1 MKKSYTFIKTNLGKI
16 YIEAT
21 NKSLIKVNWTNIK
34 IIPKERVTNPLLIN
48 AKKQLT
54 NYFQG
59 KKIKFNLP
67 LDPPGTKFQK
77 KVWKYIK
84 KIKWGEKKSYGDI
97 SKEIFTINK
106 SIGARAIGN
115 ACSNNP
121 ILIIIPCHRIIS
133 SNGNIGSYK
142 KGLSKK
148 DILHHQ
154 EAWTVFD
161 NM

>member
-1 MKKSYTFIKTNLGKI
+1 MKNSYIFIKTNLGKI

-21 NKSLIKVNWTNIK
+21 NKSLIKVNWTNRKTIPPKK
-34 IIPKERVTNPLLIN
+34 ISNPLLIN

-67 LDPPGTKFQK
+67 LDPTGTKFQK
-77 KVWKYIK
+77 KVWKCIQK
-84 KIKWGEKKSYGDI
+84 VNWGKKKSYSDI
-97 SKEIFTINK
+97 SKKIFNENK
-106 SIGARAIGN
+106 PMGARAIGN

-133 SNGNIGSYK
+133 SNGDLGGYK
-142 KGLSKK
+142 KGQTRKK
-148 DILHHQ
+148 ELLKLEKSLIL
-154 EAWTVFD
+154 
-161 NM
+161 

>member
-1 MKKSYTFIKTNLGKI
+1 MKNSYIFIKTNLGKI

-21 NKSLIKVNWTNIK
+21 NKSLIKVNWTNRKTIPPKK
-34 IIPKERVTNPLLIN
+34 ISNPLLIN

-67 LDPPGTKFQK
+67 LDPTGTKFQK

-84 KIKWGEKKSYGDI
+84 KKNWGEKKSYGDI
-97 SKEIFTINK
+97 SKKIFNK
-106 SIGARAIGN
+106 NKPIGARAIGN

-121 ILIIIPCHRIIS
+121 ILIVIPCHRVIF
-133 SNGNIGSYK
+133 SNGAIGGYK
-142 KGLSKK
+142 KSLSKK
-148 DILHHQ
+148 KKLLMLERSLIL
-154 EAWTVFD
+154 
-161 NM
+161 

>member
-34 IIPKERVTNPLLIN
+34 IIPKERVTNPLLIK

-54 NYFQG
+54 NYFKG

-67 LDPPGTKFQK
+67 LDPVGTKFQK
-77 KVWKYIK
+77 KVWKNIK
-84 KIKWGEKKSYGDI
+84 KINWGEKKSYGDI

-121 ILIIIPCHRIIS
+121 ILIIIPCHRVIS
-133 SNGNIGSYK
+133 SNGTIGSYK

-148 DILHHQ
+148 RKLLIL
-154 EAWTVFD
+154 EKSLIL
-161 NM
+161 

>member
-34 IIPKERVTNPLLIN
+34 IIPKKRITNPLLIN

-54 NYFQG
+54 NYFKG
-59 KKIKFNLP
+59 KKINFNLP
-67 LDPPGTKFQK
+67 LDPVGTKFQK
-77 KVWKYIK
+77 KVWKNIK
-84 KIKWGEKKSYGDI
+84 KINWGEKKSYGDI

-121 ILIIIPCHRIIS
+121 ILIIIPCHRVIS
-133 SNGNIGSYK
+133 SNGTIGSYK
-142 KGLSKK
+142 KGLSNKRK
-148 DILHHQ
+148 LLIL
-154 EAWTVFD
+154 EKSLIL
-161 NM
+161 

>member
-34 IIPKERVTNPLLIN
+34 IIPKERVTNPLLIK

-54 NYFQG
+54 NYFKG

-67 LDPPGTKFQK
+67 LDPVGTKFQK
-77 KVWKYIK
+77 KVWKNIK
-84 KIKWGEKKSYGDI
+84 KINWGEKKSYGDI
-97 SKEIFTINK
+97 SKEIFNINK
-106 SIGARAIGN
+106 SIGAQAIGN

-121 ILIIIPCHRIIS
+121 ILIIIPCHRVIS
-133 SNGNIGSYK
+133 SNGTIGSYK

-148 DILHHQ
+148 RKLLIL
-154 EAWTVFD
+154 EKSLIL
-161 NM
+161 